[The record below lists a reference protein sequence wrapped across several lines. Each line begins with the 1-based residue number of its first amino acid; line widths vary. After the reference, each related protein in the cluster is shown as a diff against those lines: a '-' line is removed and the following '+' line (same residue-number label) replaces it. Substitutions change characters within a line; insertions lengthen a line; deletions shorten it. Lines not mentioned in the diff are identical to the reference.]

1 MAYKLCGSLTLFVDG
16 VFFLFFFYPFSNF
29 YFSKAPAEKSI
40 LHQAFPQRVSTE
52 LFSSVPFS
60 EWASRWRLCTVQE
73 KKKRNVAEIG
83 STFIFTQWIDP
94 ESWLVH
100 KMPVKFC
107 IYNGVFIRRCCSCC
121 SCGYIGPLGLWIQIN
136 RLKVAGCLHVAMMLQ
151 LLLMSWLLEVSA
163 KTKLQIFK

>member
-1 MAYKLCGSLTLFVDG
+1 MNPKLKNIIRFRHKGFFRLSVYVILEFVELGWLTNFVALWHYLLMG
-16 VFFLFFFYPFSNF
+16 FFFCFFFYPFSNF

-107 IYNGVFIRRCCSCC
+107 IYN
-121 SCGYIGPLGLWIQIN
+121 
-136 RLKVAGCLHVAMMLQ
+136 
-151 LLLMSWLLEVSA
+151 LLLDGAAAVVHVDILDLWVYGY
-163 KTKLQIFK
+163 K